1 MKRNFVLD
9 ALVGISVGDALGVP
23 VEFKTRE
30 YLESNPVTDILGFGT
45 HNQRAGTWSDDSSLS
60 FCLSESLCYGFDIG
74 DIAAKFVMWYYD
86 NYWTPYGVVFDV
98 GGTTSEAIR
107 KIKSLKYKP
116 ENCGGKEIMDNGNGS
131 LMRIL
136 PIAFYVKDLTLEEK
150 YEITSKVSS
159 ITHAHKIS
167 TLSCCIYIDFAIN
180 LIDGLNKIEALKK
193 TKQNINEFFKNENY
207 INKFYR
213 ILDDNI
219 YELDEVAIKSSG
231 YVIDTLEAS
240 IWCFINGNSF
250 EECVLKAV
258 NLGNDTDTIGAI
270 TGGLAGLYYG
280 FINIPKK
287 WVNTLARKDD
297 IFDLANRLSESI

>member
-1 MKRNFVLD
+1 
-9 ALVGISVGDALGVP
+9 
-23 VEFKTRE
+23 
-30 YLESNPVTDILGFGT
+30 
-45 HNQRAGTWSDDSSLS
+45 
-60 FCLSESLCYGFDIG
+60 
-74 DIAAKFVMWYYD
+74 
-86 NYWTPYGVVFDV
+86 
-98 GGTTSEAIR
+98 
-107 KIKSLKYKP
+107 
-116 ENCGGKEIMDNGNGS
+116 MDNGNGS

-167 TLSCCIYIDFAIN
+167 KLSCCIYIDFAIN
-180 LIDGLNKIEALKK
+180 LINGLNKIEALKK

-287 WVNTLARKDD
+287 WVNTLARKDN